1 MDLSTLPRLSAP
13 HVHSVRPA
21 RILMID
27 DGSDIGIGLLLLF
40 RIWGHTVSVA
50 HSWRQGLQR
59 AGALDPQLVLVN
71 LGLVAGGALES
82 VVRALE
88 PMLNGS
94 RVVALRD
101 GLAYF
106 VEETE
111 QGPQLTLAQTAKLRA
126 FVKSMID

>member
-1 MDLSTLPRLSAP
+1 MNFSTLPRQSAP

-27 DGSDIGIGLLLLF
+27 DGSDVGIGLLLLF

-71 LGLVAGGALES
+71 LGLVAGEALES

-88 PMLNGS
+88 PTLNGS

-126 FVKSMID
+126 FVKSTSD